1 LKTKGIYF
9 LYRVLQACALPALL
23 LYFVFR
29 GFGNRGYWRS
39 LPERFGFLPH
49 SFRQTGPGAIWLHA
63 VSMGEILACLE
74 FARGMRA
81 EFPHSP
87 LFVSTSTLA
96 GRATAEQ
103 KLGGIAD
110 GIFFA
115 PVDYVFA
122 VRRVLRAL
130 QPALVVVAE
139 TEIWPNLF
147 REVHHSGA
155 GLAMVNGRISDR
167 ALPRYLRL
175 GRVFPVLRAALA
187 AVDTLLAQT
196 EEMRQRFLALGAER
210 VALGGNLKY
219 DFTARVA
226 DAGSPVV
233 QLVERA
239 RPAKVWIAAST
250 MADERVDEDDAVIA
264 AWRQMRGVFLMLVP
278 RKPERFDVVAGKL
291 DAAGIAYVRRSRLG
305 PNGCPDGCNDG
316 CEDGGG
322 TAPPLV
328 LLLDSIGELGGL
340 FGLADCVFMGGTLA
354 ARGGHNILEPA
365 LFGKAVIVGPHM
377 ENFAEVADE
386 FRAARAV
393 VEVDGADDLAL
404 AVERVLANDGGVGA
418 RARQCALARRGAT
431 ARAVK
436 AMRDVYRV
444 PRYRPAM
451 PWYLVAWVL
460 SRVWRWEGRRRRQR
474 DYARQ
479 YKLDVPVI
487 GVGNLTM
494 GGTGKTPCVLR
505 LAELLRERGRK
516 PGILTRGY
524 GRTSPTPVLALPLGA
539 AVRTEE
545 SGDEPQI
552 FLRARVAPVG
562 IGADRH
568 RAGTLLRQKFG
579 PDVMLLD
586 DGFQHVKL
594 ARDFDVVLLDALN
607 PFGGGEVFPL
617 GRLREPML
625 GLARA
630 DAVVITRSEASDL
643 GPAIERAV
651 RRWNPRAPVFR
662 ARIEPEWWVEH
673 RTGRYLR
680 PADLKLDRVGVF
692 CGLGNPRSFYRT
704 LDALGTRYVDCVE
717 FQDHHRYLPHELTR
731 MAEQFRR
738 QGAVALVTTEKDA
751 VNLCQD
757 ADQLLAPLPLYWL
770 KIGMRIEGE
779 AELLAA
785 IERRLAP

>member
-29 GFGNRGYWRS
+29 GLGNRGYWRS

-63 VSMGEILACLE
+63 VSMGEVLACLE

-81 EFPHSP
+81 EFPHSR

-103 KLGGIAD
+103 KLGEIAD

-130 QPALVVVAE
+130 QPTLVVVAE

-147 REVHHSGA
+147 REVHRTGA

-175 GRVFPVLRAALA
+175 GRVFPLVGAALA

-210 VALGGNLKY
+210 VAVGGNLKY

-264 AWRQMRGVFLMLVP
+264 AWRQMPGVFLMLVP

-291 DAAGIAYVRRSRLG
+291 DVAGIDYVRRSRL
-305 PNGCPDGCNDG
+305 DADA
-316 CEDGGG
+316 GGA
-322 TAPPLV
+322 APPGV

-386 FRAARAV
+386 FRAAHAL
-393 VEVDGADDLAL
+393 VEVDGVQDLAL
-404 AVERVLANDGGVGA
+404 AVERVLADDGGVGA

-431 ARAVK
+431 ARAV
-436 AMRDVYRV
+436 ADMREVYRV
-444 PRYRPAM
+444 PRYRPAL
-451 PWYLVAWVL
+451 PWYLMAWAL
-460 SRVWRWEGRRRRQR
+460 ARVWRWEGSRRQAKYYSWR
-474 DYARQ
+474 R
-479 YKLDVPVI
+479 KLDVPVI
-487 GVGNLTM
+487 SVGNLTM

-505 LAELLRERGRK
+505 LAELLRERGRN

-568 RAGTLLRQKFG
+568 RAGTLLREKFG
-579 PDVMLLD
+579 ADVMLLD

-607 PFGGGEVFPL
+607 PFGGGEVFPM
-617 GRLREPML
+617 GRLREPMDA
-625 GLARA
+625 LARA
-630 DAVVITRSEASDL
+630 DAIVITRSQDSDL

-651 RRWNPRAPVFR
+651 RRWNPRVPVFR

-673 RTGRYLR
+673 RSGRHLR
-680 PADLKLDRVGVF
+680 PQDLKLDQVGVF
-692 CGLGNPRSFYRT
+692 CGLGNPRSFHRT
-704 LDALGTRYVDCVE
+704 LDALGTRYVDCVS
-717 FQDHHRYLPHELTR
+717 FQDHHRYLPNELKR

-779 AELLAA
+779 AELLAQ
-785 IERRLAP
+785 IERRIAP

>member
-9 LYRVLQACALPALL
+9 LYRVLQAGALPAVL
-23 LYFVFR
+23 LYFVLR
-29 GFGNRGYWRS
+29 GLGNRGYWRS

-63 VSMGEILACLE
+63 VSVGEVLACLE
-74 FARGMRA
+74 FARGIRA
-81 EFPHSP
+81 EFPHSR
-87 LFVSTSTLA
+87 LFVSTATLA

-122 VRRVLRAL
+122 VRRILRAL

-147 REVHHSGA
+147 REVHRSGA

-175 GRVFPVLRAALA
+175 GHVFPVLQAALA

-196 EEMRQRFLALGAER
+196 GEMRQRFLALGAER
-210 VALGGNLKY
+210 VDVGGNLKY

-233 QLVERA
+233 RLIERA

-250 MADERVDEDDAVIA
+250 MADEQVDEDDAVIA

-278 RKPERFDVVAGKL
+278 RKPERFDVVAAKL
-291 DAAGIAYVRRSRLG
+291 DAAGIGYVRRSRLD
-305 PNGCPDGCNDG
+305 PDEGSA
-316 CEDGGG
+316 GGG
-322 TAPPLV
+322 TAPPFV

-377 ENFAEVADE
+377 ENFAEVAAE
-386 FRAARAV
+386 FRAAHAM
-393 VEVDGADDLAL
+393 VEVDGAQDLAA
-404 AVERVLANDGGVGA
+404 AVERVLADDGGVGA
-418 RARQCALARRGAT
+418 RARECALARRGAT
-431 ARAVK
+431 ARAVA
-436 AMRDVYRV
+436 AMRELYRV

-451 PWYLVAWVL
+451 PWYLMAWAL
-460 SRVWRWEGRRRRQR
+460 ARVWRWEGRRRQAKYYSWRR
-474 DYARQ
+474 
-479 YKLDVPVI
+479 KLDVPVI
-487 GVGNLTM
+487 SIGNLTM

-505 LAELLRERGRK
+505 LAELLRDRGRN

-568 RAGTLLRQKFG
+568 SAGTLLRQKFG
-579 PDVMLLD
+579 ADVMLLD

-607 PFGGGEVFPL
+607 PFGGGEVFPM
-617 GRLREPML
+617 GRLREPME
-625 GLARA
+625 GLVRA
-630 DAVVITRSEASDL
+630 DAIVITRSEASDL

-651 RRWNPRAPVFR
+651 RRWNPRVPVFH

-673 RTGRYLR
+673 RSGQYLR
-680 PADLKLDRVGVF
+680 PEDLKLDRVGAF
-692 CGLGNPRSFYRT
+692 CGLGNPRSFHRT
-704 LDALGTRYVDCVE
+704 LDSLGTRYVDCVE
-717 FQDHHRYLPHELTR
+717 FQDHHRYLPNELTR

-757 ADQLLAPLPLYWL
+757 ADELLAPLPLYWL

-779 AELLAA
+779 AELLAQ
-785 IERRLAP
+785 IERRIC

>member
-1 LKTKGIYF
+1 
-9 LYRVLQACALPALL
+9 
-23 LYFVFR
+23 
-29 GFGNRGYWRS
+29 
-39 LPERFGFLPH
+39 
-49 SFRQTGPGAIWLHA
+49 
-63 VSMGEILACLE
+63 MGEILACVE
-74 FARGMRA
+74 FARGLRA
-81 EFPHSP
+81 EFPQSR

-103 KLGGIAD
+103 KLSGTAD

-115 PVDYVFA
+115 PVDYVFV
-122 VRRVLRAL
+122 VRRVLRTL
-130 QPALVVVAE
+130 KPALVVVAE

-147 REVHHSGA
+147 REVWRTGA
-155 GLAMVNGRISDR
+155 GMAMVNGRISDR
-167 ALPRYLRL
+167 ALPKYVRLR
-175 GRVFPVLRAALA
+175 RVFPVVLA
-187 AVDTLLAQT
+187 AVDTILAQT
-196 EEMRQRFLALGAER
+196 EEMRQRFLAIGAER
-210 VALGGNLKY
+210 VSLGGNLKY
-219 DFTARVA
+219 DFTARAA

-233 QLVERA
+233 QLMERV

-264 AWRQMRGVFLMLVP
+264 AWRKMRGVFLMLVP

-291 DAAGIAYVRRSRLG
+291 EAAGIEYIRRSRLDEQG
-305 PNGCPDGCNDG
+305 KS
-316 CEDGGG
+316 
-322 TAPPLV
+322 PPGV

-377 ENFAEVADE
+377 ENFAGVAEE

-393 VEVDGADDLAL
+393 VEVGGAEELAD
-404 AVERVLANDGGVGA
+404 AVERVLADDGGVGA
-418 RARQCALARRGAT
+418 RARECAEARRGAT
-431 ARAVK
+431 ARAVA
-436 AMRDVYRV
+436 AMREVYRV

-451 PWYLVAWVL
+451 PWYLAAWAL
-460 SRVWRWEGRRRRQR
+460 ARVWRWEGRRRQQR
-474 DYARQ
+474 DYARR

-487 GVGNLTM
+487 SVGNLTM

-524 GRTSPTPVLALPLGA
+524 GRRSPVPALALEVGA

-562 IGADRH
+562 IGADRY
-568 RAGTLLRQKFG
+568 RTGKLLREKFG
-579 PDVMLLD
+579 TDVMLLD

-594 ARDFDVVLLDALN
+594 ARDFDVVLVDALN
-607 PFGGGEVFPL
+607 PFGGGEVFPV
-617 GRLREPML
+617 GRLREPVEA
-625 GLARA
+625 LARA
-630 DAVVITRSEASDL
+630 DAIVITRSEASDL
-643 GPAIERAV
+643 GPATEREV

-662 ARIEPEWWVEH
+662 ARIEAEWWVEH
-673 RTGRYLR
+673 RTGRKI
-680 PADLKLDRVGVF
+680 PAGEMKLARAGVF

-717 FQDHHRYLPHELTR
+717 FEDHHRYLPNQLKR

-738 QGAVALVTTEKDA
+738 KGAMAVVTTEKDA
-751 VNLCQD
+751 VNLCD
-757 ADQLLAPLPLYWL
+757 GADELLAPLPLYWL

-779 AELLAA
+779 AELLAE
-785 IERRLAP
+785 IERRMAS